1 MTLAQY
7 CQHAIIKAMH
17 TPSFDTCKVY
27 SFMTNSWKPNPSEEE
42 KTTKRGSYIIVAQEV
57 VSTNKPVAF
66 RSVHTGIE
74 PPFLLKIL
82 CDHCLHDSGLY
93 IQKILTKREM
103 INCQKFNFLLFLTI
117 NSVTTAV
124 RELNETSQI
133 SLVTHDAKGEM
144 REI

>member
-1 MTLAQY
+1 MRSLLA
-7 CQHAIIKAMH
+7 
-17 TPSFDTCKVY
+17 D
-27 SFMTNSWKPNPSEEE
+27 
-42 KTTKRGSYIIVAQEV
+42 
-57 VSTNKPVAF
+57 
-66 RSVHTGIE
+66 
-74 PPFLLKIL
+74 L
-82 CDHCLHDSGLY
+82 GLY

-117 NSVTTAV
+117 NSVTTVV

>member
-1 MTLAQY
+1 MFDLKLCVPVNNLSVTSGRVFLGARHCRTGSSLARTNLSPFARCTLGLSR
-7 CQHAIIKAMH
+7 HFIK
-17 TPSFDTCKVY
+17 
-27 SFMTNSWKPNPSEEE
+27 N
-42 KTTKRGSYIIVAQEV
+42 
-57 VSTNKPVAF
+57 
-66 RSVHTGIE
+66 
-74 PPFLLKIL
+74 IL
-82 CDHCLHDSGLY
+82 CDHCFHDSGLY
-93 IQKILTKREM
+93 IQKILSKREM